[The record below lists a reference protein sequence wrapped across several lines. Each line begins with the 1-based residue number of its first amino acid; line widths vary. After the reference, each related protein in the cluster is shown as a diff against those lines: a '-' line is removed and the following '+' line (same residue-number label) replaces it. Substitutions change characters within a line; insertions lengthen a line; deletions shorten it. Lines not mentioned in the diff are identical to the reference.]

1 MPTPAA
7 RPKLRVL
14 ADLGHPFT
22 WGFVAAAGVL
32 LAIALGGALTA
43 LSTVAVSVGV
53 ALFIALALEPLVRWL
68 ENHRMSRGMS
78 IAVVFVGF
86 ALLIAGVLAVV
97 VPTVV
102 VQVTQFAQA
111 VPGYITGLQDSEWF
125 KNLLAASGSSDL
137 YQNLLNQARTWLSNP
152 ANLLAIGGGA
162 LAVGTGLVNMVSGSM
177 IAVVLSLYFLASLST
192 IKAAFTR
199 LAPAYARPRLAQMT
213 DHVTESVGQ
222 YVSGMAIL
230 AGCNS
235 IFAFI
240 LLSLLGVPF
249 AFLMAFLA
257 LLITMIPMIGSV
269 LFWLLASTVALFH
282 GPVTGLIFL
291 AVYFAYMQVEA
302 YVMTPKVMNKA
313 VDIPGSLVLIGA
325 MVGGTLLGLLGA
337 LIAVPVTASLL
348 MILKEVFIPKAGRQ
362 SSPRLGGSPA
372 AAPIS
377 GRGACGGSRSWW
389 AGAGSP

>member
-162 LAVGTGLVNMVSGSM
+162 LAVGTGLVNMVSGRSNDQN
-177 IAVVLSLYFLASLST
+177 L
-192 IKAAFTR
+192 
-199 LAPAYARPRLAQMT
+199 
-213 DHVTESVGQ
+213 
-222 YVSGMAIL
+222 
-230 AGCNS
+230 
-235 IFAFI
+235 
-240 LLSLLGVPF
+240 
-249 AFLMAFLA
+249 
-257 LLITMIPMIGSV
+257 
-269 LFWLLASTVALFH
+269 W
-282 GPVTGLIFL
+282 
-291 AVYFAYMQVEA
+291 
-302 YVMTPKVMNKA
+302 
-313 VDIPGSLVLIGA
+313 
-325 MVGGTLLGLLGA
+325 MV
-337 LIAVPVTASLL
+337 
-348 MILKEVFIPKAGRQ
+348 
-362 SSPRLGGSPA
+362 LGGVT
-372 AAPIS
+372 
-377 GRGACGGSRSWW
+377 
-389 AGAGSP
+389 

>member
-348 MILKEVFIPKAGRQ
+348 MILKEVFIPKQDAKVV
-362 SSPRLGGSPA
+362 PD
-372 AAPIS
+372 
-377 GRGACGGSRSWW
+377 
-389 AGAGSP
+389 